1 MQRRAVF
8 VLFFANGA
16 SFSSWLPRVPEVR
29 DHLGLSLGSLGLV
42 LLGTGLGGLASSA
55 IGGVVVDR
63 VGSRRASV
71 VASVTLGLGLPL
83 IGLAPSGLLLAVALV
98 ALSAVDAVADISMNV
113 QAADVSHRSTG
124 SVIQRFHAA
133 WSIGA
138 LAGAGSGT
146 VATAVGIGLA
156 LQLAIT
162 GVVLSVAVVSVASG
176 LSTRTEASSEPSA
189 GARQAPVLVLL
200 AALAAVVAVVE
211 GTPGDWAAVFVTD
224 VHGATDGIAG
234 LGFVAVAGGMVLGR
248 LIGDRVTDW
257 LGGARLFVGA
267 LLLVGLGLGVVV
279 TSPATVVAVIGFAL
293 AGLGISV
300 LFPALYLQAA
310 TTPGVPS
317 GLGVGV
323 MSSGARVGF
332 LVSPVVVGWL
342 SELTSLR
349 VGLGAIV
356 GSAIVAALGLGRRLG
371 SASGASSAG

>member
-1 MQRRAVF
+1 M
-8 VLFFANGA
+8 
-16 SFSSWLPRVPEVR
+16 
-29 DHLGLSLGSLGLV
+29 
-42 LLGTGLGGLASSA
+42 
-55 IGGVVVDR
+55 
-63 VGSRRASV
+63 
-71 VASVTLGLGLPL
+71 
-83 IGLAPSGLLLAVALV
+83 

-113 QAADVSHRSTG
+113 QAADVSGRSSS

-146 VATAVGIGLA
+146 AAAAAGIGLA

-162 GVVLSVAVVSVASG
+162 GVVLSLAVASVARG
-176 LSTRTEASSEPSA
+176 LSPRTDAPSEPSA
-189 GARQAPVLVLL
+189 GARRVPVLVLL
-200 AALAAVVAVVE
+200 AALAGVVAVVE
-211 GTPGDWAAVFVTD
+211 GAPGDWAAVFVTD
-224 VHGATDGIAG
+224 VHGATDGVAG

-248 LIGDRVTDW
+248 LVGDRVTDW

-267 LLLVGLGLGVVV
+267 LLLVGLGIGVVV
-279 TSPATVVAVIGFAL
+279 TSPVTPVAVMGFAL

-356 GSAIVAALGLGRRLG
+356 GTAVVGALGLGRQLR
-371 SASGASSAG
+371 SVSGASSAG